1 MIFHDWAIRGQM
13 KLSINL
19 CRIIFLKLE
28 NNTQTIDAVLGSE
41 LGTTVQE
48 RLHGI
53 VLGNVSLFDS
63 KQNNPQHQKGKEN

>member
-1 MIFHDWAIRGQM
+1 M

-53 VLGNVSLFDS
+53 VLGNCSV
-63 KQNNPQHQKGKEN
+63 QNRIIHNTRKEKRTRKFHCARG

>member
-53 VLGNVSLFDS
+53 VLGNVSLFGS